1 MSNKPHRIC
10 ISCSERNIVGEVA
23 VMGHLKCHGLVHTI
37 EEGDSLYKIGKRYGV
52 RVSELLFA
60 NPYLDLYNLQIGD
73 EICVPVSDSAVFL
86 KKSKTDDPD

>member
-1 MSNKPHRIC
+1 
-10 ISCSERNIVGEVA
+10 
-23 VMGHLKCHGLVHTI
+23 MGHLKCHGLVHTI

-73 EICVPVSDSAVFL
+73 EICVSVSDSAVFL

>member
-1 MSNKPHRIC
+1 
-10 ISCSERNIVGEVA
+10 
-23 VMGHLKCHGLVHTI
+23 MGHLKCHGLVHTI

-73 EICVPVSDSAVFL
+73 EICVPVSDSSVFL

>member
-1 MSNKPHRIC
+1 
-10 ISCSERNIVGEVA
+10 
-23 VMGHLKCHGLVHTI
+23 MGHLKCHGLVHTI

-60 NPYLDLYNLQIGD
+60 NPYLDLYNL
-73 EICVPVSDSAVFL
+73 SDSAVFL